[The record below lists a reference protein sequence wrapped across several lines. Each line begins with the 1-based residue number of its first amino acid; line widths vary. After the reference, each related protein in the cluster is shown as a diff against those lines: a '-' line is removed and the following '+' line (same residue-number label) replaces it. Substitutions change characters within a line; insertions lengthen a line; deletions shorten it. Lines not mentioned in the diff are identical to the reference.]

1 MLDKLFG
8 SKKPSRPETVAGR
21 TVAAGDKIM
30 QTA

>member
-8 SKKPSRPETVAGR
+8 SKKPSRPEAVAAGTVA
-21 TVAAGDKIM
+21 VGDKIM